1 MFLANT
7 DTTVSTNTSDTTSAN
22 PTVTVPAT
30 NTITDKQPQTVIPP
44 ASQGQIG
51 MPSTPPK
58 STNDIDGG
66 TNDHLNARNGPEWW
80 TMVPWI
86 VPFITLYG
94 GFLLGRR
101 NTALTN
107 VVNLTLQD
115 MTTFRDKIDEFIPLV
130 KAHQRGTPS
139 GTTTTLETSR
149 QHLTELR
156 KSAVSIHRQIQG
168 ALKNET
174 HKQEWQNAYGDWK
187 ESTEGETGLIIN
199 KKQKWSD
206 DGILRIEE
214 ASGKYVLT
222 ISSFRRRIAAH
233 KISIG

>member
-7 DTTVSTNTSDTTSAN
+7 DATVSTNTSDTKSAN
-22 PTVTVPAT
+22 PTGTLPAT
-30 NTITDKQPQTVIPP
+30 TNIGDKQSQTVIPP
-44 ASQGQIG
+44 ATQGQIG

-58 STNDIDGG
+58 PPNDANGG
-66 TNDHLNARNGPEWW
+66 AANNLNARNGPEWW
-80 TMVPWI
+80 VMAPWI

-94 GFLLGRR
+94 GYWLGRR

-107 VVNLTLQD
+107 VVTLTLQD
-115 MTTFRDKIDEFIPLV
+115 MTAFRDKIDEFIPLV

-174 HKQEWQNAYGDWK
+174 HKQEWKNAYGDWK

-214 ASGKYVLT
+214 ASSKYALT
-222 ISSFRRRIAAH
+222 ISRFRHRIAAH
-233 KISIG
+233 KIPIG